1 MEKINKLKK
10 LLSYYNLDGYIVP
23 KNDEFFGE
31 YVPENKDKLKFI
43 SNFSGS
49 YGFALILK
57 KKNYLFV
64 DGRYTLQAKIQSGKL
79 FNIVTIP
86 NNFPSDI
93 LKKKKLKIGFDPKL
107 HTQEA
112 LKKIFNKTNC
122 KLMFINQNLIDKF
135 WVKKENNNL
144 KKFYIL
150 PKKAV
155 GQNYKLKINILINL
169 LNKKKIDFQFI
180 SSSENIA
187 WLLNIRGHDSE
198 FTPMPNAYLT
208 VDSNKKINFFCDLK
222 KIKDSFK
229 KKFKNINF
237 TDIKYIDLFL
247 KKIKNKKILIDSS
260 SCSIYFEN
268 ILKIDNKIAEFLD
281 PIYFLKSIKSKIE
294 MENTIKSHICDGAAL
309 TKFLFWLKK
318 NYRKQNVNEI
328 IAQEKLLKFRK
339 KNKNFKFLSFPT
351 ISGSGPNGSI
361 IHYKASKKSNRK
373 LKKGDIYL
381 VDSGGQYNFGTT
393 DVTRT
398 ISLNNDNKRIKD
410 IFTRVLRGHIAVASY
425 KLKNNS
431 TGAQIDNVARKPLK
445 EINLDYAH
453 GTGHGVGYF
462 LNVHE
467 GPHAISKN
475 NKVSF
480 REGMIVSNE
489 PGYYENGK
497 FGIRIEN
504 LVRVKKSKKGYSF
517 NNLTMAPIDKSLINK
532 NNLRKNEIN
541 WLNSYHKDV
550 FNNLKKF
557 MNKSE
562 LLDLKQACSKI

>member
-10 LLSYYNLDGYIVP
+10 LFSYYNLDGYIVT

-31 YVPENKDKLKFI
+31 YIPESKDKLKFI

-57 KKNYLFV
+57 SKNYLFV
-64 DGRYTLQAKIQSGKL
+64 DGRYTLQAKIQSGKF

-86 NNFPSDI
+86 NKFPSDI
-93 LKKKKLKIGFDPKL
+93 LKGKKLKIGFDPKL
-107 HTQEA
+107 YTQKA
-112 LKKIFNKTNC
+112 LKIFFNKTKC
-122 KLMFINQNLIDKF
+122 KLLPINQNLIDKI
-135 WVKKENNNL
+135 WIKNENINL

-155 GQNYKLKINILINL
+155 GQNYRLKINKLVNV
-169 LNKKKIDFQFI
+169 LNKKKIDLQFI
-180 SSSENIA
+180 SASENIA
-187 WLLNIRGHDSE
+187 WLLNIRGKDSE
-198 FTPMPNAYLT
+198 FTPIPNAYLT
-208 VDSNKKINFFCDLK
+208 LDSNKRINLFCNLNK
-222 KIKDSFK
+222 VESSFK
-229 KKFKNINF
+229 KKFKNIKF
-237 TDIKYIDLFL
+237 IDIKYTNIYLAR
-247 KKIKNKKILIDSS
+247 IKNKKILIDSS

-268 ILKIDNKIAEFLD
+268 ILKKNNKIIEFVD

-294 MENTIKSHICDGAAL
+294 IKNTIKSHIYDGAAL
-309 TKFLFWLKK
+309 TKFLFWIKN
-318 NYRKQNVNEI
+318 NYRKQSINEI
-328 IAQEKLLKFRK
+328 SAQVKLLQFRK
-339 KNKNFKFLSFPT
+339 ENKSFRFLSFPT
-351 ISGSGPNGSI
+351 ISSSGPNGAI

-398 ISLNNDNKRIKD
+398 ISLNNNSKKIKD

-425 KLKNNS
+425 KLKNN
-431 TGAQIDNVARKPLK
+431 TNGAQIDAVARKPLR
-445 EINLDYAH
+445 EVNLDYAH

-467 GPHAISKN
+467 GPHAISKK
-475 NKVSF
+475 NKVNF
-480 REGMIVSNE
+480 KEGMIVSNE
-489 PGYYENGK
+489 PGYYEDGK

-504 LVRVKKSKKGYSF
+504 LVRVKKKKKVYSF
-517 NNLTMAPIDKSLINK
+517 DNLTMAPIDKSLINK
-532 NNLRKNEIN
+532 NILKKNEIK
-541 WLNSYHKDV
+541 WLNNYHKDV